1 MAFWVFGESCVWKK
15 AGLQH
20 WPPESEGDRGRTG
33 SGGTGPP
40 RWAPASSFPFFSKP
54 VDQATLKRST
64 TPRSRSLLWL
74 SLGRVPEESYGHW
87 GEPSPHVAGAAS
99 GLRIN
104 FFLELSLFKPQCP
117 CSRSQRESEYCET
130 NRTGPGRCSPAGCV
144 CFGAQAGT
152 VSCSHHTPQGG
163 SRS

>member
-1 MAFWVFGESCVWKK
+1 MSLWRKLCLEESWSAALTTRIWRWQREDRFWGNR
-15 AGLQH
+15 
-20 WPPESEGDRGRTG
+20 PPTL
-33 SGGTGPP
+33 GTGLLLPS
-40 RWAPASSFPFFSKP
+40 RP
-54 VDQATLKRST
+54 VDHATLKWST
-64 TPRSRSLLWL
+64 AQRSRSLLWL

-87 GEPSPHVAGAAS
+87 GEPSPHVAGTAS

-117 CSRSQRESEYCET
+117 CSCSQRESEYCET
-130 NRTGPGRCSPAGCV
+130 NRTGPGRCSPAGHM
-144 CFGAQAGT
+144 CFRAQAGT